1 MSEDVLNIPISDD
14 ILFGVVMNDY
24 PELAR
29 ELVALAVEK
38 DMSEIPVNEVSKQK
52 ENKATIYSKGT
63 RFDIYLANDNDIYDL
78 EMQSYENMAN
88 NIVQRARYYVSSNDV
103 TELHPGND
111 YRNLKS
117 LTIIFLCTFDPFKK
131 GYAKYIVKER
141 VFVHNKYRKRIKDIT
156 ESIGYDCKI
165 TKIFFNASKNIRE
178 VNVKNGMKNVLKLIA
193 TNKAEDEFTRK
204 MKESAEKVL
213 RTKGDEIM
221 TLEEKFKD
229 REHIGEIKNSIEI
242 AERLL
247 EKNYPVDDICEVT
260 RLSKKQVLEINKKKK
275 AV

>member
-14 ILFGVVMNDY
+14 ILFVVVMNDY

-78 EMQSYENMAN
+78 EMQSYENIAN
-88 NIVQRARYYVSSNDV
+88 NIVQRARYYASSNDV

-193 TNKAEDEFTRK
+193 TNKAEDDFTRK
-204 MKESAEKVL
+204 MKETAEQVL

-229 REHIGEIKNSIEI
+229 RERMSETRKSIEI
-242 AERLL
+242 AKRMLDDGEQV
-247 EKNYPVDDICEVT
+247 EKVVKYT
-260 RLSKKQVLEINKKKK
+260 GLSIEQIKQIEKLK
-275 AV
+275 

>member
-1 MSEDVLNIPISDD
+1 
-14 ILFGVVMNDY
+14 MNDY

-38 DMSEIPVNEVSKQK
+38 DLSEIPVNEVSKQK

-88 NIVQRARYYVSSNDV
+88 NIVQRARYYASSNDV

-141 VFVHNKYRKRIKDIT
+141 VFTDNDCSNDIT
-156 ESIGYDCKI
+156 VNVEYDSNV

-178 VNVKNGMKNVLKLIA
+178 ANVKNGMKNVLKLIA
-193 TNKAEDEFTRK
+193 TNKAEDEFTKK
-204 MKESAEKVL
+204 MKETAEQVL

-221 TLEEKFKD
+221 TLEEKLKD
-229 REHIGEIKNSIEI
+229 RERMSKMMNSLEIAKRMHDDGEPIEKIVKYTKLSIEQI
-242 AERLL
+242 KQI
-247 EKNYPVDDICEVT
+247 EK
-260 RLSKKQVLEINKKKK
+260 LKS
-275 AV
+275 